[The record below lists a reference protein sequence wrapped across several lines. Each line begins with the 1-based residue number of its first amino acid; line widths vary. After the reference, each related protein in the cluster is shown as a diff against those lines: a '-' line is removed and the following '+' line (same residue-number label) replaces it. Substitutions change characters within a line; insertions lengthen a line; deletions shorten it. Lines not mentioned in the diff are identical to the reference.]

1 MAAGYTTSLLNNA
14 QAILAE
20 RFQKPEFRHEAY
32 NLIKAMLMDGQ
43 GMFQGSTLDMLKK
56 SDTSVVDTYL
66 LKKRSITAGSA
77 RSDSHTLSAFGDSMN
92 VQLSFAIT
100 SGNYGTSL
108 KMGGRNIFESSQMLA
123 NDLLSSQIA
132 TNNVIEAAIAAYLST
147 YKTQSNAASGSYSKF
162 GEWDG
167 TNFVWKI
174 PATEKDHVFQYISE
188 VMAINDYDV
197 PLNVIADP
205 VGSAIASQL
214 AQQGTANATNLGWQF
229 ENQTI
234 IKSRRI
240 TDATAGNQAT
250 FYVIPAGTVGMVDRI
265 PTENREGR
273 VLKNYDYT
281 SMLDPLGTGLEYA
294 THYYE
299 TGADNSST
307 GSETQDVTFEYENS
321 VDYSLVKAPL
331 SSASTD
337 STIFKFTLV
346 D

>member
-32 NLIKAMLMDGQ
+32 NLIKLMLQDGQ
-43 GMFQGSTLDMLKK
+43 GMFLNTTLDMLKK

-66 LKKRSITAGSA
+66 LKKRSITPGSA
-77 RSDSHTLSAFGDSMN
+77 RAHNHTLAAFGDSMN
-92 VQLSFAIT
+92 VQLAFAIV
-100 SGNYGTSL
+100 SANYGSSL
-108 KMGGRNIFESSQMLA
+108 KMGGRNIFEASQMLA
-123 NDLLSSQIA
+123 ADLESAQIA
-132 TNNVIEAAIAAYLST
+132 SNNVIEAAIAAYLST
-147 YKTQSNAASGSYSKF
+147 YKTQSNAADGSYAKF

-167 TNFVWKI
+167 TGYSWQI
-174 PATEKDHVFQYISE
+174 PSTEKDYAFQYISE
-188 VMAINDYDV
+188 IMAINDYDV

-205 VGSAIASQL
+205 VGAAIAGQL

-234 IKSRRI
+234 VKSRRI

-250 FYVIPAGTVGMVDRI
+250 FYVMPAGTVGMVDRI

-273 VLKNYDYT
+273 ILKNYDYT
-281 SMLDPLGTGLEYA
+281 NMIDPLGTGLQYA

-331 SSASTD
+331 SSATTD
-337 STIFKFTLV
+337 STIFKFTIV